1 MACICVDRK
10 TDKRGNYT
18 HYVLMDIATKK
29 VVTMDAK
36 TVKQYFKSLKITNLK
51 MTEDG
56 KLIVIKE
63 YTKEQIMK
71 LPNGSKTAPRKSAAT
86 STNRIK
92 LNVTDNRVMLTA
104 NNIKSIL
111 NIVRKMNNVTNNDLN
126 LVYLQINL
134 KGYCTDEQLSKVESV
149 SNSIKIGDGTYL
161 NITKLSNETTL
172 DKYAKSDLG
181 AKIDKFIIIDGASG
195 EESLKSE
202 KIKCTF
208 FSITICSRYDVS
220 YSECAFEAKGDD
232 GQPLFL
238 LNSAKYIASNCCKP
252 ADDMRKYNRVGT
264 KYIIHTL
271 TMNTRYPFEIMNPLS
286 IVVHNLMLSDCML
299 NTDKYLKN
307 DWKWFNN
314 GKRLRESRATLLGLI
329 NLSLPSGVKC
339 FESVPFNSVIA
350 GTLLPPKTDCILCHV
365 CIVSYPGTT
374 INLKMPS
381 YVSFRKYKPIS
392 IWHLTLD
399 KNNED
404 NDESCINIE
413 ISEFTDG
420 CVQQIASLFKYAEPS
435 TIGYVHTTPNKV
447 CNKGRAKVNIKI
459 PDSTIS
465 IGASSDTIS
474 AILNNTTGSKVPYER
489 SVITYETI
497 DDGYGYGSTDTL
509 LTIPEKLKFF
519 VVDGQRKLSGDYF
532 TSEDEAVKL
541 NTAIKKF
548 VFENPETTIVTTINN
563 NGITLCTRA
572 TAKVLSSCY
581 LTAEQVIGLKVDSL
595 NLDEYSKPGKSD
607 PELEAKL
614 SIMAAGAMLSKAI
627 KELDDKTQCEVRKM
641 KFNVLDI
648 LLNTH
653 TNGTV
658 VKGVKRNT
666 TSVDLSEFSRLIKK
680 FNVSEIT
687 SEVTNIIKTSDKV
700 CKGYGLILTHNTP
713 DTYESVSN
721 SNVIPGCKIFK
732 ASNDYY
738 AVLPKNIVQIDES
751 SSSFMLHYSD
761 KHYIDRLTIDS
772 GFQPIGGHEIIMITD
787 RTSYKCA
794 DSPCWKGLKKLVVKT
809 PIRIPALTTAYFDIG
824 KYTEEADILIDTSF
838 KYDDK
843 PDEIGETPICGL
855 EMQEGCLGNQLNN
868 FRVDLTG
875 GKITTEE
882 NTHSYSKSALP
893 LKISVA
899 ASVKNKMTLIGD
911 SSNILLV
918 NGLVTNLRQ
927 FYDSRTSP
935 DRLARS
941 GDTFRIDLTKD
952 AFDSEGNKINYGS
965 VALLTDC
972 DESQSF
978 KKVIVKANRVVLT
991 QGWLSAITTE
1001 GVLEEID
1008 IQAKEIYFIGK
1019 ERMGYSSKSTNLK
1032 KLKISG
1038 KLINIAIDGGDERV
1052 QKELLGKVK
1061 YERRNQFNTIG
1072 SKVCYYL
1079 LESQNIDKTIKR
1091 LQNRKWVDA
1100 HTADK
1105 ISLAFYCSSDVIPE
1119 IDVPDGITVN
1129 VKLYNGMTMKLAK

>member
-10 TDKRGNYT
+10 TDKHGNYT

-63 YTKEQIMK
+63 YTKEQIME
-71 LPNGSKTAPRKSAAT
+71 LPNGSKTTPRKRAAT
-86 STNRIK
+86 NTNRIK
-92 LNVTDNRVMLTA
+92 LNIKDNRVMLTA

-134 KGYCTDEQLSKVESV
+134 KGYCTDEQLSKVESI
-149 SNSIKIGDGTYL
+149 SNSIKVGDGTYL
-161 NITKLSNETTL
+161 NITKLANETTL
-172 DKYAKSDLG
+172 DKYAKSSLE
-181 AKIDKFIIIDGASG
+181 AKIDKFLIIEGTSG
-195 EESLKSE
+195 EENLKPE

-208 FSITICSRYDVS
+208 FSITICSKYDVS

-238 LNSAKYIASNCCKP
+238 LNSAKVIASNCCKSM
-252 ADDMRKYNRVGT
+252 DDMRNYNRVGT

-271 TMNTRYPFEIMNPLS
+271 TMNTHYPFEVMNSLS
-286 IVVHNLMLSDCML
+286 LVVHNLILSDCIL

-307 DWKWFNN
+307 DWKWLNN
-314 GKRLRESRATLLGLI
+314 GKPLRESKVALIGLI
-329 NLSLPSGVKC
+329 NLSLPSGVKN
-339 FESVPFNSVIA
+339 FESAPFNSVIA
-350 GTLLPPKTDCILCHV
+350 GTLLPPKTECTLSHL

-381 YVSFRKYKPIS
+381 YVSFKKCKPIY

-404 NDESCINIE
+404 NDESYVNIE
-413 ISEFTDG
+413 IPEFTDG
-420 CVQQIASLFKYAEPS
+420 CVQQIASIFKYTSPS
-435 TIGYVHTTPNKV
+435 TVGYVHATT
-447 CNKGRAKVNIKI
+447 RAKVNIKI

-465 IGASSDTIS
+465 IGTRNDTLSS
-474 AILNNTTGSKVPYER
+474 ILNNPTGSRVPYER
-489 SVITYETI
+489 NVITYEAV

-519 VVDGQRKLSGDYF
+519 VLDGQRKLSGNYF
-532 TSEDEAVKL
+532 TSGDDAVKL
-541 NTAIKKF
+541 NVATRKF
-548 VFENPETTIVTTINN
+548 IFENPETTIITAVN
-563 NGITLCTRA
+563 NGITLCARA

-581 LTAEQVIGLKVDSL
+581 LTAEQVIGLKTDSL
-595 NLDEYSKPGKSD
+595 NLAEYVKPGKSN

-614 SIMAAGAMLSKAI
+614 AIMAAGAMLSRAI
-627 KELDDKTQCEVRKM
+627 KELDAKTQCEIRKM

-653 TNGTV
+653 TNGAV

-666 TSVDLSEFSRLIKK
+666 TSVDLSEFLSLIKK
-680 FNVSEIT
+680 CNVSEIT
-687 SEVTNIIKTSDKV
+687 SEITSIIKTHDKT
-700 CKGYGLILTHNTP
+700 CKDYGLIITHNAP

-738 AVLPKNIVQIDES
+738 AVLPKNIVQLAES
-751 SSSFMLHYSD
+751 SYSSLMLHYAD

-772 GFQPIGGHEIIMITD
+772 GFQPIMEYEIIRIAD

-794 DSPCWKGLKKLVVKT
+794 DSPYWKGLKKIVVKT
-809 PIRIPALTTAYFDIG
+809 PIKIKDATNAYFDIG
-824 KYTEEADILIDTSF
+824 KYTEEADILVKVPF
-838 KYDDK
+838 KSDK
-843 PDEIGETPICGL
+843 KPEEIEETPICGV
-855 EMQEGCLGNQLNN
+855 EIQEGCMGKQLSN
-868 FRVDLTG
+868 FRVDITG

-882 NTHSYSKSALP
+882 NKHSYRKPASP
-893 LKISVA
+893 LKISVG

-918 NGLVTNLRQ
+918 HGLITNIRQ
-927 FYDSRTSP
+927 VYDSRTSP
-935 DRLARS
+935 DRLAQS
-941 GDTFRIDLTKD
+941 GDILKIDLTKD

-978 KKVIVKANRVVLT
+978 KKVIIKANRVVIT
-991 QGWLSAITTE
+991 QGWLSTVTTE

-1038 KLINIAIDGGDERV
+1038 KLINIAIDGGEEHV
-1052 QKELLGKVK
+1052 QKELLGRIK
-1061 YERRNQFNTIG
+1061 YDRRGQFNNIG

-1079 LESQNIDKTIKR
+1079 LESQNIDKTIKK

-1105 ISLAFYCSSDVIPE
+1105 ISLAFYCNGDIIPE
-1119 IDVPDGITVN
+1119 IDVPAGISVN